1 MSSKLKKE
9 ADLIYTIINILWGIT
24 IIITFVFFVG
34 NFFEKIEGK
43 YSFSITNDGL
53 IQFIKL
59 NEHIFNFFVFSTAVT
74 TLLLGWITVKIYLST
89 YFTTHENNLN
99 NQEVNR
105 YSTYLQHYDNFLMMI
120 DIKINKLKYLSVT
133 NIDKLCLYNFI
144 FPNVKDGVLLVSD
157 DYRELINLL
166 DQSIEH
172 LNKNLPRKIGYSDH
186 IDFLIKQANKIG
198 VELPYYERKY
208 FLKIEHELYSL
219 INHINHNIRV
229 NELREPQY
237 SIY

>member
-1 MSSKLKKE
+1 M
-9 ADLIYTIINILWGIT
+9 
-24 IIITFVFFVG
+24 G
-34 NFFEKIEGK
+34 NFFEKIKGK
-43 YSFSITNDGL
+43 YSISITNGGV
-53 IQFIKL
+53 IEFIKL
-59 NEHIFNFFVFSTAVT
+59 NEHIFSFLVFSTAVT

-99 NQEVNR
+99 NQDVNR
-105 YSTYLQHYDNFLMMI
+105 YSTYLKHYDNFLMMI
-120 DIKINKLKYLSVT
+120 DIKINKLKYLSGT

-144 FPNVKDGVLLVSD
+144 FPNIKDGVLVVSN
-157 DYRELINLL
+157 DYVELINSL
-166 DQSIEH
+166 DQSIEF

-186 IDFLIKQANKIG
+186 IEFLINQANKIG

-219 INHINHNIRV
+219 INHINYNIRV
-229 NELREPQY
+229 KELTEPKY